1 MKRMDDTG
9 QTISASHFAAMTGVS
24 RERLRTWERRHG
36 FPVPRR
42 AGRGPRRYAIDDVQ
56 RVVSVRHAVASGVPI
71 PEAIDRA
78 QRALPAPAP
87 VAEGAL
93 AAVVEDLP
101 TPVVVLSGPVPMRIA
116 YANGAVRALPGAP
129 SAGSELAAAVPA
141 FAGSVAEGA
150 IERLFASDAG
160 ATEVHH
166 PAWGGHARHST
177 RSTLFR
183 LPATS
188 ASPPL
193 VAMVGL
199 EGEGERTARAALA
212 AARLEVD
219 ELRRTGA
226 RHAGRLEGLARLG
239 NTLARETHSAVA
251 LAEALDAVLA
261 QFDAGDIALASHA
274 HGQLVLNSSRRG
286 LIAPGEL
293 LVAAHPTLGGVLRDA
308 EPQWL
313 RPADAPV
320 WALPADRR
328 ALAAP
333 IAVAGESLGVLV
345 LLLGPA
351 ATLDADDR
359 RLLAVLSAAVGFA
372 LLRDRLM
379 AELRGVAAGSPH
391 HPAQTHGMRGS

>member
-1 MKRMDDTG
+1 MERMDSLG
-9 QTISASHFAAMTGVS
+9 QTISATRFAAMTGVS

-36 FPVPRR
+36 FPAPRR
-42 AGRGPRRYAIDDVQ
+42 AGRGGPRRYAVDDVQ
-56 RVVSVRHAVASGVPI
+56 RVVSVRHAVAAGVPI
-71 PEAIDRA
+71 PEAIDLAR
-78 QRALPAPAP
+78 RALPGAVP
-87 VAEGAL
+87 VSQGAL

-101 TPVVVLSGPVPMRIA
+101 TPVVVLSGPLPMRIA

-129 SAGSELAAAVPA
+129 SAGAELTAAVPA
-141 FAGSVAEGA
+141 FAGSVAQGA

-183 LPATS
+183 LPATA

-199 EGEGERTARAALA
+199 EGEGERSARAALA
-212 AARLEVD
+212 AGRLEVD

-226 RHAGRLEGLARLG
+226 RHAGWLEGLARLG
-239 NTLARETHSAVA
+239 EVLTRETNPAVA
-251 LAEALDAVLA
+251 LTDTLDAVLA
-261 QFDAGDIALASHA
+261 QFDANDVALAVHA
-274 HGQLVLNSSRRG
+274 RGRLVVDGSRRG

-293 LVAAHPTLGGVLRDA
+293 LVAAHPVLGGVLCDA
-308 EPQWL
+308 EPAWL
-313 RPADAPV
+313 DAADAPA

-328 ALAAP
+328 ALAVP
-333 IAVAGESLGVLV
+333 IAVAGEALGVLV

-351 ATLDADDR
+351 ATLDAGDR
-359 RLLAVLSAAVGFA
+359 RLLTALSAGVGFA
-372 LLRDRLM
+372 LLRGRLV
-379 AELRGVAAGSPH
+379 AELRGAAT
-391 HPAQTHGMRGS
+391 PA